1 MEIKAG
7 YLNVDNDLIDTQ
19 SSCAGVAFGL
29 IFLVKTCMVSASWLA
44 EVTTMPSLLAWVIVL
59 TIGLTVIIPASM
71 IFTLVVKWS
80 LAILMWPMFYF
91 AAWLKSL
98 FIK

>member
-1 MEIKAG
+1 MEIKAR

-44 EVTTMPSLLAWVIVL
+44 EVTTMPSLLAWVITL
-59 TIGLTVIIPASM
+59 TIGLSVIIPASM
-71 IFTLVVKWS
+71 LFTLLVKWTIA
-80 LAILMWPMFYF
+80 LLMWCMMCF
-91 AAWLKSL
+91 WCWVKSL